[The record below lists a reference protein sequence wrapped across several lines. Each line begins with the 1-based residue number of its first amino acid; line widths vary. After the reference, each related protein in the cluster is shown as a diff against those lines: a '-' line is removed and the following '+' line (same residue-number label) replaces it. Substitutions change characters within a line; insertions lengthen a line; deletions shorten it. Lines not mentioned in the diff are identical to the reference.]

1 MHYFIAMIDYGRRGR
16 EAVVDPEV
24 TRTEMVARIR
34 SGELKNIIFIHEVE
48 DFGDGRMMA
57 SDVTDELMTEAGA
70 EDKVIV
76 DRAFALAKSEG

>member
-1 MHYFIAMIDYGRRGR
+1 MNYIIAMIDFGRRGR

-48 DFGDGRMMA
+48 DCGDGRMMV
-57 SDVTDELMTEAGA
+57 SDVTDELMAEAGA
-70 EDKVIV
+70 A
-76 DRAFALAKSEG
+76 DRVFA